1 MPLWR
6 LNVNNRTSFPCADPE
21 SFFRGGPT
29 LTTYFFCWWWERW
42 SKYQYKRAIIGPAEE
57 RHLNGVSLA
66 GRWWPNIESLLGSC
80 VILQGIRTS
89 IVQKPYIFVIFQGG
103 SGPPVPRSG
112 SAHVSYNVPPTS
124 IIHSDSNQPVR
135 MWSCKRI
142 SIFAISFMKM
152 TFTSANFFNYDQT
165 MAIACTYII

>member
-1 MPLWR
+1 M
-6 LNVNNRTSFPCADPE
+6 T
-21 SFFRGGPT
+21 
-29 LTTYFFCWWWERW
+29 
-42 SKYQYKRAIIGPAEE
+42 IIGPAAE

-66 GRWWPNIESLLGSC
+66 GRWLPNIESLLGSC

-103 SGPPVPRSG
+103 GGVRTPCPPSG

-124 IIHSDSNQPVR
+124 ILHLGSDQPVR
-135 MWSCKRI
+135 MCSRKRI

>member
-1 MPLWR
+1 M
-6 LNVNNRTSFPCADPE
+6 NSE
-21 SFFRGGPT
+21 
-29 LTTYFFCWWWERW
+29 
-42 SKYQYKRAIIGPAEE
+42 YQTPPSRPSIIGPAAE

-66 GRWWPNIESLLGSC
+66 GRWLPNIESLLGSC

-103 SGPPVPRSG
+103 GGVRTPCPPSG

-124 IIHSDSNQPVR
+124 ILHLGSDQPVR
-135 MWSCKRI
+135 MCSCKRI

-152 TFTSANFFNYDQT
+152 TFTSANFFNYDQK

>member
-1 MPLWR
+1 M
-6 LNVNNRTSFPCADPE
+6 
-21 SFFRGGPT
+21 
-29 LTTYFFCWWWERW
+29 
-42 SKYQYKRAIIGPAEE
+42 IIGPAAE

-80 VILQGIRTS
+80 VILQGIQTS
-89 IVQKPYIFVIFQGG
+89 IVQKRYIFVIFQGG
-103 SGPPVPRSG
+103 GPDPLPPPLWIRTCFLQC
-112 SAHVSYNVPPTS
+112 APTS
-124 IIHSDSNQPVR
+124 ILHLDSNQPVR
-135 MWSCKRI
+135 MCSCKRI